1 MQRKILHWHWMRL
14 PSERRGYLWHKT
26 SSVFWWS
33 IMIMQTGHLVF
44 VLFLFSW
51 LPTTTERNFPS
62 GFGTPDVQQC
72 HNIPKN
78 RITILMQTVF
88 LYQYRFFMGFFHH
101 RMPWYVDTPRFSTGW
116 VTVVWKIGVWNR
128 IRWDVRGW
136 IYHTSQSDAW
146 KCGDDNYILFYY
158 IWDIWYLFL

>member
-1 MQRKILHWHWMRL
+1 
-14 PSERRGYLWHKT
+14 
-26 SSVFWWS
+26 
-33 IMIMQTGHLVF
+33 MQTGHLVF

-62 GFGTPDVQQC
+62 RFGNPDVQQC

-88 LYQYRFFMGFFHH
+88 LYQYRFFMVFFHH
-101 RMPWYVDTPRFSTGW
+101 RMPWYADTPRFSTGW
-116 VTVVWKIGVWNR
+116 DTVVWKIGVWNR

-136 IYHTSQSDAW
+136 IYDTSQSDAW

-158 IWDIWYLFL
+158 IWDIWYLFLSSLLCFLFVFLWDFFEKCIDNMVFLRYNM